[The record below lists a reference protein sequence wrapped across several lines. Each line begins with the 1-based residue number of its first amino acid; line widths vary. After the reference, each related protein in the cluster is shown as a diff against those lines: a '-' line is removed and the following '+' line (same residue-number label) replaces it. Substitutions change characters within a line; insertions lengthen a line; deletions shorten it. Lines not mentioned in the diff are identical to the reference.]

1 MEALRF
7 ARLIGIRALAAL
19 LVAASAV
26 ATLSIRALK
35 KLSRPAECLDEL
47 RNRDVLWPWLTH
59 SSKLVVGTLAYNAFV
74 FLLVEPILRRWFPP
88 LKPWE
93 HVQGLFTGSTR
104 TTYEQIVPVV
114 ATVLWIAGNAFV
126 IVLLSDRS
134 RMRRLLNMP
143 AENHV
148 DPSPPSAVAAGGHTP
163 PS

>member
-7 ARLIGIRALAAL
+7 ARLIGIRVLAAL
-19 LVAASAV
+19 LVVVGVAV
-26 ATLSIRALK
+26 TLSVRALK
-35 KLSRPAECLDEL
+35 KLSRPAECLDQL
-47 RNRDVLWPWLTH
+47 RSRDVLWPWLTH

-74 FLLVEPILRRWFPP
+74 FLFVEPILRRWFPP

-126 IVLLSDRS
+126 IVLLSDRF
-134 RMRRLLNMP
+134 RMRRLMSMP
-143 AENHV
+143 AENHI
-148 DPSPPSAVAAGGHTP
+148 DSSPPSAIAAGGHTP